1 MADAAPLSGR
11 TISHY
16 RILEKLGGGGMGV
29 VYKAEDTTLHRFVA
43 LKFLPDELAKDHQAL
58 ERFRREA
65 EAASALDHPNICT
78 IHEIGEERGQPFIV
92 MQFLDGQT
100 LKHFISGKPLP
111 LDETLDLSIE
121 IADALDAAHSKGIV
135 HRDIKPANIFITT
148 RGHAKILDFGL
159 AKTLPSAS
167 AMSMSAT
174 QDTADVV
181 SPEHLTSPGSTL
193 GTVAYMSPEQVR
205 AKNLDGRTDLFSF
218 GVVLYEMAT
227 GVPPFRGESTGVIFD
242 AIMNRPVVPPVRLNA
257 DVPAELERVIAKAL
271 DKDRETRYQHAADMR
286 ADLKRIRREFD
297 STRSGTASAAIA
309 GAGSSSAVTP
319 AASREHSGSTPSA
332 STATMAAQA
341 PSGTG
346 LTAAASNSRLWLGIA
361 AIVVVAIAA
370 GAFWW
375 FRGRSSSPALTERDT
390 VVVAD
395 FANSTGDPVFDDT
408 LKTALNVA
416 LAQSPYLNVLADN
429 RIAATLKLMSR
440 PSGTPLTPEVA
451 SELCQRAGGK
461 AFITGSISNLGSEY
475 VLALKAVNC
484 QTGDVLA
491 QEQATAASKEKVL
504 ESLGGATAKL
514 REQLG
519 ESIATVQK
527 FDVPLEQA
535 TTSSLEALKSFS
547 LGENIRNEKG
557 SAAALPYIQ
566 HAIQLDPNFATGYER
581 VGDAYFSEGELGR
594 AREYFTKAFE
604 LREHASDREKL
615 DITGT
620 YHTVV
625 TGELDKAA
633 EAYQEELASYPRD
646 AHAHLSLGNIYAF
659 EGQNEKAAAS
669 FREVI
674 HISNDSVSGHVN
686 LANALMALQRFDDVR
701 KDIQEIESLKRDNF
715 ALHSCLY
722 ALAFL
727 KSDAA
732 SMAVEQQW
740 FAGKPEES
748 FGMALAADTA
758 AYSGHLAK
766 SIELTRQAAE
776 NAIRGDNK
784 EGAAIFEENSA
795 ILEAFFGN
803 VDAARKSAEEG
814 IKLVPTSQGVEDEAG
829 LAFAIAGDSERADS
843 LAQDLNKHYP
853 LDSQVQALWLPPIRA
868 QLALNRKNAAE
879 AVNALQASV
888 PLEYGQI
895 PFINNLSCLY
905 PTYIRGQANL
915 ASGQGAA
922 AAGEFQKIIDHNGMV
937 WNCWTGALAHL
948 GIARANALQAKA
960 SQGADADAARSRA
973 LAAYNDFF
981 TLWKDADP
989 EIPILVAAKSEYA
1002 KLM

>member
-1 MADAAPLSGR
+1 
-11 TISHY
+11 
-16 RILEKLGGGGMGV
+16 MGV

-78 IHEIGEERGQPFIV
+78 IHEIGEEKGQPFIV

-167 AMSMSAT
+167 ATSMSAT
-174 QDTADVV
+174 QDTADAV

-227 GVPPFRGESTGVIFD
+227 GMPPFRGESTGVIFD
-242 AIMNRPVVPPVRLNA
+242 AIMNRPVVAPVRLNV
-257 DVPAELERVIAKAL
+257 DVPAELERVIVKAL
-271 DKDRETRYQHAADMR
+271 EKDRETRYQHASEMR

-297 STRSGTASAAIA
+297 STRSGTASAAMA
-309 GAGSSSAVTP
+309 GGGSSSGVTP
-319 AASREHSGSTPSA
+319 AASQEQSGSTP
-332 STATMAAQA
+332 TAVTAGVAAQA
-341 PSGTG
+341 PSGSG
-346 LTAAASNSRLWLGIA
+346 LTAAASNSRLWLGVA
-361 AIVVVAIAA
+361 AIVILAIAA

-375 FRGRSSSPALTERDT
+375 FKGRSNSAALSERDT
-390 VVVAD
+390 IVVAD

-408 LKTALNVA
+408 LKTALSVA

-440 PSGTPLTPEVA
+440 PPGTPLTPEVA
-451 SELCQRAGGK
+451 SELCQRAEGK
-461 AFITGSISNLGSEY
+461 AFITGSISNLGSQF
-475 VLALKAVNC
+475 VLALKALNC
-484 QTGDVLA
+484 QSGDMLA

-504 ESLGGATAKL
+504 EALGGATAKL

-535 TTSSLEALKSFS
+535 TTSSLEALKAFS

-566 HAIQLDPNFATGYER
+566 HAIQLDPNFATGYES

-615 DITGT
+615 DITGI
-620 YHTVV
+620 YYTVV

-659 EGQNEKAAAS
+659 EGQNEKAAVS

-686 LANALMALQRFDDVR
+686 LANALMALQRFDDTR
-701 KDIQEIESLKRDNF
+701 RNIEEIQSLKRDNF

-732 SMAVEQQW
+732 SMAAEQQW
-740 FAGKPEES
+740 FTGKPEES
-748 FGMALAADTA
+748 FGLSLAADTA

-766 SIELTRQAAE
+766 SVELTKQSSETAVGA
-776 NAIRGDNK
+776 DNK
-784 EGAAIFEENSA
+784 EGAAIFQENSA
-795 ILEAFFGN
+795 ILEAAFGN
-803 VDAARKSAEEG
+803 LDAARKSAEEG
-814 IKLVPTSQGVEDEAG
+814 TKLSPTTQGVQDEAA
-829 LAFAIAGDSERADS
+829 LAFGIAGDSARAES

-853 LDSQVQALWLPPIRA
+853 LDSQVQSLWLPPIRA
-868 QLALNRKNAAE
+868 QLALNRKNPAE
-879 AVNALQASV
+879 AVSALQATV
-888 PLEYGQI
+888 PLEFGQI

-905 PTYIRGQANL
+905 PAYIRGQANL
-915 ASGQGAA
+915 ALGQGAA
-922 AAGEFQKIIDHNGMV
+922 AAVEFQKIIDHNGMV

-989 EIPILVAAKSEYA
+989 NIPILQQAKAEYA
-1002 KLM
+1002 KLK

>member
-1 MADAAPLSGR
+1 MADASPLSGR

-111 LDETLDLSIE
+111 LDETLELSIE

-148 RGHAKILDFGL
+148 RGHAKVLDFGL

-174 QDTADVV
+174 QDTADAV

-242 AIMNRPVVPPVRLNA
+242 AIMNRPAVPPVRLNA

-309 GAGSSSAVTP
+309 GGGSSSVVMP
-319 AASREHSGSTPSA
+319 ASREQSGSTPSVVA
-332 STATMAAQA
+332 ATAAAQA
-341 PSGTG
+341 PSGTE
-346 LTAAASNSRLWLGIA
+346 LKATSNSRVWLGVA
-361 AIVVVAIAA
+361 AIVIIAIVA

-375 FRGRSSSPALTERDT
+375 FKGRSNSAGLSERDT
-390 VVVAD
+390 IVVAD

-408 LKTALNVA
+408 LKTALSVS

-451 SELCQRAGGK
+451 SELCQRASGK

-475 VLALKAVNC
+475 VLSLKAVNC

-491 QEQATAASKEKVL
+491 QQQATAASKEKIL
-504 ESLGGATAKL
+504 ESLGGATSKL

-519 ESIATVQK
+519 ESITTVQK
-527 FDVPLEQA
+527 YDVPLEQA
-535 TTSSLEALKSFS
+535 TTSSLEALKAYS
-547 LGENIRNEKG
+547 LGHDVGNEKG
-557 SAAALPYIQ
+557 PQAALPYLQ
-566 HAIQLDPNFATGYER
+566 HAIQLDPNFAAGYER
-581 VGDAYFSEGELGR
+581 VGAVYFSEGELGR

-615 DITGT
+615 DIMGN
-620 YHTVV
+620 YYTVV

-646 AHAHLSLGNIYAF
+646 GRAQLSVGNIYDF
-659 EGQNEKAAAS
+659 EGQPEKAAAA

-674 HISNDSVSGHVN
+674 RISNDSMSGHVN
-686 LANALMALQRFDDVR
+686 LANTLMALQRFDDAR
-701 KDIQEIESLKRDNF
+701 QDIQEMKSFKRDNF

-732 SMAVEQQW
+732 SMAAEQQW
-740 FAGKPEES
+740 FVGKPEES
-748 FGMALAADTA
+748 FGLALAADTT

-766 SIELTRQAAE
+766 SVELTKQSAE
-776 NAIRGDNK
+776 TAVRGDDK
-784 EGAAIFEENSA
+784 EGAAVFEENSA
-795 ILEAFFGN
+795 ILQAAFGKAD
-803 VDAARKSAEEG
+803 VAKKSAEEG
-814 IKLVPTSQGVEDEAG
+814 IKLIPTSQGVEDEAG
-829 LAFAIAGDSERADS
+829 LALAMAGDSARAES
-843 LAQDLNKHYP
+843 LAQDLNKRFP

-868 QLALNRKNAAE
+868 QLALNRKNPTE
-879 AVNALQASV
+879 AVNALQANM

-905 PTYIRGQANL
+905 PTYIRGQADL
-915 ASGQGAA
+915 ALGQGAA
-922 AAGEFQKIIDHNGMV
+922 AVVEFQKIIDHSGMV

-948 GIARANALQAKA
+948 GIARANALQAKT

-981 TLWKDADP
+981 TLWKDADAD
-989 EIPILVAAKSEYA
+989 IPILVAAKSEYA
-1002 KLM
+1002 KLK